1 MIKKVK
7 KILFFE
13 FSVTLVILCIRV
25 CDSSITKMKGVKFV
39 LRLHKGIAK
48 ED

>member
-13 FSVTLVILCIRV
+13 FSTALMKLCNCALEFV
-25 CDSSITKMKGVKFV
+25 ITKIKGVKFA